1 MYSYEEI
8 MTRMQERF
16 TELAGYSPDDA
27 SDIGIRMKVLAGEVY
42 SVCSAIDWLKMQTF
56 AQSAQGE
63 KLDLRAQERGLAR
76 KQAFPAQG
84 KLVFQR
90 RTPLWYNAVIPV
102 GTVCSTEGNAPLRYV
117 TTQAAVLPN
126 GALSVAVPARAETGG
141 RTGNAQPGTVTVM
154 VTPPPAIESVTNAE
168 AFSGGEDSESDSE
181 LRSRLMQS
189 YASISNGTNA
199 AFYREA
205 ALRYEGVHSVG
216 IVPREKGAGTV
227 SLYLGGRG
235 GVPSDDIIQKVQKDL
250 NQLRE
255 VNVDVTVA
263 PAQTVAVNIYVA
275 VTPADTV
282 GEQEA
287 YDSCAHAIQDYF
299 YTLSVGEPFVATALG
314 VQIFSTGKIK
324 NYAFS
329 NAVTSDK
336 KMNVNQLAVCG
347 TVEVGYYAG
356 VYQ

>member
-1 MYSYEEI
+1 MYSYQEI
-8 MTRMQERF
+8 AGRMQEKF
-16 TELAGYSPDDA
+16 TALAGFSPDDA
-27 SDIGIRMKVLAGEVY
+27 SDIGIRMKVLAGEIY

-63 KLDLRAQERGLAR
+63 QLDLRAQERGLIR
-76 KQAFPAQG
+76 KQPLAAQG
-84 KLVFQR
+84 SLDFKR
-90 RTPLWYNAVIPV
+90 SSPLWYNAAIPV
-102 GTVCSTEGNAPLRYV
+102 GTVCSTEGNSSVRYI
-117 TTQAAVLPN
+117 TIKEAVLPS
-126 GALSVAVPARAETGG
+126 GQLSVTVPARAEKGG
-141 RTGNAQPGTVTVM
+141 RGGNAQPGTVSVL
-154 VTPPPAIESVTNAE
+154 VTPPPAIESVTNSAV
-168 AFSGGEDSESDSE
+168 FSGGEDGESDSE

-205 ALRYEGVHSVG
+205 ALKYDGVHSVG
-216 IVPREKGAGTV
+216 VVPREKGAGTV

-235 GVPSDDIIQKVQKDL
+235 GVPTGEVTQRVQQEL

-255 VNVDVTVA
+255 VNVDVTVM
-263 PAQTVAVNIYVA
+263 PAQTVAVNIQVA

-282 GEQEA
+282 EKQEA
-287 YDSCAHAIQDYF
+287 YDSCVRAIQDYF

-324 NYAFS
+324 NYLFINS
-329 NAVTSDK
+329 VTSDK
-336 KMNVNQLAVCG
+336 KMNTNQLAVCG
-347 TVEVGYYAG
+347 TVDISYYAG